1 MWYWDYFPNGSGQH
15 KKPLTKEQLR
25 KMRESYKKGD
35 LIREHVK
42 QLESQEEEKNQ
53 KNLDQKL
60 DSLFL

>member
-1 MWYWDYFPNGSGQH
+1 
-15 KKPLTKEQLR
+15 
-25 KMRESYKKGD
+25 MRESYKKGD

-60 DSLFL
+60 DSHFL